1 MYVSLKNR
9 PILVYGVGYWITLL
23 SSRNCKNQ
31 VMGYLGHLCR
41 AGKVRGRVRVPL
53 LSLSFQALET
63 SLDKISVP
71 LFPSRSI
78 FRSCPCPTHVYSL
91 CKKRRRKE
99 NSLHVYI
106 DSDIDGFWM
115 ETAIDGR
122 VDKEGRVPRLSI
134 RECK

>member
-53 LSLSFQALET
+53 LSLSLY
-63 SLDKISVP
+63 L
-71 LFPSRSI
+71 SRLWK
-78 FRSCPCPTHVYSL
+78 PP
-91 CKKRRRKE
+91 
-99 NSLHVYI
+99 
-106 DSDIDGFWM
+106 
-115 ETAIDGR
+115 
-122 VDKEGRVPRLSI
+122 
-134 RECK
+134 